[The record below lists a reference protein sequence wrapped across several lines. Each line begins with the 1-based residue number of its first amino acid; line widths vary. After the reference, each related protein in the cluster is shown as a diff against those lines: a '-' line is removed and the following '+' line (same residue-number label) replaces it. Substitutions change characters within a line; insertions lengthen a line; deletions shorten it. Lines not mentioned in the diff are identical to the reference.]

1 MAQLFQSM
9 VLLLLAKN
17 LCLAAQGISQKNEA
31 QVPTIILCRSYIIPL
46 STTMVAAHQRLP
58 WAIAWEARAITAL
71 WENQGHLLAE
81 EVCNKLCLEG
91 TVL

>member
-1 MAQLFQSM
+1 
-9 VLLLLAKN
+9 
-17 LCLAAQGISQKNEA
+17 
-31 QVPTIILCRSYIIPL
+31 
-46 STTMVAAHQRLP
+46 MVAAHQRLP
-58 WAIAWEARAITAL
+58 WAIAWEAQAITAL